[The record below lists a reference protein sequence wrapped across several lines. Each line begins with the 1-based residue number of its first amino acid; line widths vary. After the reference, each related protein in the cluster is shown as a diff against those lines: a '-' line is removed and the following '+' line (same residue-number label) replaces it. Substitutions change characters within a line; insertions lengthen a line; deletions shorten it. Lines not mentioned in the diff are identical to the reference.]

1 MEAKVQR
8 RAYCCA
14 TVNLREDPFCLG
26 GLFSFLLDKDTG
38 EIFQHKVVGHTPYS
52 AVSFGTNKALIGAG
66 EPPAN
71 GQLICF
77 DVVSEAHVS
86 LPMYNDVYFLE
97 EKDCNL
103 MSVLIETGGEYTSSS
118 IDVSVFSKDGVVNGK
133 KIGNAFTYKFNLQNN
148 CVSGFYAI
156 PVLLE
161 NFGLIKKTCISIYI
175 DKREQ
180 LPSSFV
186 LHQYLK
192 VSTEENIFSSGAAL
206 VQGLM
211 KVHGKSISQKD
222 FRDRINYVK
231 RKSNWKD
238 ADFQTW
244 RLILKRVLSNSAESL
259 DDFIRSEEGGEFEIF

>member
-1 MEAKVQR
+1 MQEELESKEQTIKILSEEKRKLECGFQSKAAK
-8 RAYCCA
+8 
-14 TVNLREDPFCLG
+14 
-26 GLFSFLLDKDTG
+26 KDG
-38 EIFQHKVVGHTPYS
+38 IYS
-52 AVSFGTNKALIGAG
+52 VTR
-66 EPPAN
+66 AN
-71 GQLICF
+71 GN
-77 DVVSEAHVS
+77 V
-86 LPMYNDVYFLE
+86 MY
-97 EKDCNL
+97 
-103 MSVLIETGGEYTSSS
+103 G
-118 IDVSVFSKDGVVNGK
+118 FSMYDENGK

>member
-1 MEAKVQR
+1 MV
-8 RAYCCA
+8 
-14 TVNLREDPFCLG
+14 
-26 GLFSFLLDKDTG
+26 
-38 EIFQHKVVGHTPYS
+38 
-52 AVSFGTNKALIGAG
+52 
-66 EPPAN
+66 
-71 GQLICF
+71 
-77 DVVSEAHVS
+77 
-86 LPMYNDVYFLE
+86 
-97 EKDCNL
+97 
-103 MSVLIETGGEYTSSS
+103 
-118 IDVSVFSKDGVVNGK
+118 K